1 MLVLSWLYAM
11 ITTVRN
17 FLYDSKILNSEK
29 VEGVEVICIGNI
41 TVGGTGKTPIV
52 QYFAKKYINEGKK
65 VAIVSRGY
73 KGKRS
78 VDPLIVSNYEN
89 IIATVEE
96 SGDEPYLHAIALPKI
111 PVIVAR
117 KRIEGVKLA
126 KKEFQ
131 VDVVILD
138 DGFQHRQLYRD
149 KNIIL
154 IDATDPFGDQ
164 KLLPSGRLR
173 ESLKGLNRANEIIIT
188 KTNLAGVCEVD
199 QISSEL
205 EKYSK
210 SIRFSHFNSSLL
222 INGDVMNTKLL
233 LGLHV
238 MVVSA
243 IAKPENIYK
252 TVSSFRPNQIEQK
265 IFLDHH
271 HYTAKDI
278 ELIYRLKEQMVI
290 DYFVTTEKDWVKISK
305 FISSRHK
312 KDWVVIKQNY
322 FVGEKLE
329 TTI

>member
-138 DGFQHRQLYRD
+138 DGFQHRQLYR
-149 KNIIL
+149 
-154 IDATDPFGDQ
+154 
-164 KLLPSGRLR
+164 
-173 ESLKGLNRANEIIIT
+173 
-188 KTNLAGVCEVD
+188 
-199 QISSEL
+199 
-205 EKYSK
+205 
-210 SIRFSHFNSSLL
+210 
-222 INGDVMNTKLL
+222 
-233 LGLHV
+233 
-238 MVVSA
+238 
-243 IAKPENIYK
+243 
-252 TVSSFRPNQIEQK
+252 
-265 IFLDHH
+265 
-271 HYTAKDI
+271 
-278 ELIYRLKEQMVI
+278 
-290 DYFVTTEKDWVKISK
+290 
-305 FISSRHK
+305 
-312 KDWVVIKQNY
+312 
-322 FVGEKLE
+322 
-329 TTI
+329 